1 MTSLPPLHPKYRPD
15 IDGLRAL
22 AVLAVIGFHAFPE
35 LIPGG
40 FIGVDVFFV
49 ISGFLISTILF
60 ENLAAQSFSF
70 LDFYSRRIRRIF
82 PALILVLVS
91 CYLVG
96 WFVLLPDE
104 YSQLGKHMAG
114 GAGFIQNWLLW
125 GESGYFDNVAE
136 TKPLLHL
143 WSLGIEEQF
152 YIIWPILLWL
162 AYRLR
167 LNLLTLTILTGLISF
182 ALNIHGIS
190 VKQDL
195 VATFYSPQT
204 RFWELAIG
212 AVLAYLL
219 LYPSPRWQ
227 SSWEAGKRMLCRV
240 VWADPQSPNT
250 DAANLFSCL
259 GLTLIVL
266 GAALIN
272 KTSAFP
278 GWWALLP
285 TVGALLLLA
294 AGPHAHLNRIILS
307 NRLIVAI
314 GLISYPLYL
323 WHWAILSFLRILAG
337 ETPLWWQRAL
347 GLLIAVALSY
357 LTYRFI
363 EKPIR
368 FGKSPKWQQRKTI
381 ALIIVMLA
389 IGGVGYNTHAR
400 DGLAFRFSKWNFSLY
415 YQQRHNE
422 PIAVYGS
429 LGEIKKK
436 CDFVFGMQIAE
447 QCYVSNPAYKH
458 HMLLWGDSTAQ
469 MLAYGLMK
477 NLPSDWQFNEV
488 ISSGCWPSP
497 FQKVD
502 NLQDYCDH
510 SNYFAMQTIAKN
522 RPDVVVIS
530 QVSGWSKENIKAIYD
545 RFQELGIKK
554 TIFVSKPTQWEIDL
568 PSFVFRKMRRPITPR
583 SLVGFDEVFIKK
595 NQQNAAAWNYPNAEF
610 INITDVFCN
619 KAGCLVYIGD
629 DVEKGITSLDK
640 FHLTPIASDYLAKE
654 LLVNK
659 IISSP
664 PNKN

>member
-1 MTSLPPLHPKYRPD
+1 
-15 IDGLRAL
+15 
-22 AVLAVIGFHAFPE
+22 
-35 LIPGG
+35 
-40 FIGVDVFFV
+40 
-49 ISGFLISTILF
+49 
-60 ENLAAQSFSF
+60 
-70 LDFYSRRIRRIF
+70 
-82 PALILVLVS
+82 
-91 CYLVG
+91 
-96 WFVLLPDE
+96 
-104 YSQLGKHMAG
+104 
-114 GAGFIQNWLLW
+114 
-125 GESGYFDNVAE
+125 
-136 TKPLLHL
+136 
-143 WSLGIEEQF
+143 
-152 YIIWPILLWL
+152 
-162 AYRLR
+162 
-167 LNLLTLTILTGLISF
+167 
-182 ALNIHGIS
+182 
-190 VKQDL
+190 
-195 VATFYSPQT
+195 
-204 RFWELAIG
+204 
-212 AVLAYLL
+212 
-219 LYPSPRWQ
+219 
-227 SSWEAGKRMLCRV
+227 MLCRV

-250 DAANLFSCL
+250 DAANLFSYL

>member
-400 DGLAFRFSKWNFSLY
+400 DGLAFRFSKAIQSLLRYRYDGYKEAVREGTCDLLPYQSQGDFSDCGVT
-415 YQQRHNE
+415 RDM
-422 PIAVYGS
+422 
-429 LGEIKKK
+429 KKK
-436 CDFVFGMQIAE
+436 TIF
-447 QCYVSNPAYKH
+447 
-458 HMLLWGDSTAQ
+458 LWGDSHAAHLYSGLHTQFGGDFNIIQRTASNCPPII
-469 MLAYGLMK
+469 GLEVRYINFCK
-477 NLPSDWQFNEV
+477 TINDANLELIRNEKPDIV
-488 ISSGCWPSP
+488 ILSANWP
-497 FQKVD
+497 
-502 NLQDYCDH
+502 
-510 SNYFAMQTIAKN
+510 
-522 RPDVVVIS
+522 
-530 QVSGWSKENIKAIYD
+530 IYD
-545 RFQELGIKK
+545 WLRVKDTITQLQALGIP
-554 TIFVSKPTQWEIDL
+554 VIDL
-568 PSFVFRKMRRPITPR
+568 IGPAPHWKDSLIKQLYLHYRSNPFNGIPSRMKTGLNQNLDFYSIDSKMKAFAKTEGINYISISDILCNQEGCLTYMGNNF
-583 SLVGFDEVFIKK
+583 SVEKLINFDESHFTK
-595 NQQNAAAWNYPNAEF
+595 N
-610 INITDVFCN
+610 
-619 KAGCLVYIGD
+619 
-629 DVEKGITSLDK
+629 
-640 FHLTPIASDYLAKE
+640 ASDY
-654 LLVNK
+654 VV
-659 IISSP
+659 SQFP
-664 PNKN
+664 PY

>member
-1 MTSLPPLHPKYRPD
+1 M
-15 IDGLRAL
+15 
-22 AVLAVIGFHAFPE
+22 LAVIGFHAFPE

-250 DAANLFSCL
+250 DAANLFSYL

-415 YQQRHNE
+415 DQQRHNE

-458 HMLLWGDSTAQ
+458 HVLLWGDSTAQ
-469 MLAYGLMK
+469 ILTYGLIK
-477 NLPSDWQFNEV
+477 NLPSDWQLSQ
-488 ISSGCWPSP
+488 IASRGCWPSP

-510 SNYFAMQTIAKN
+510 SNYFVMQTIAKN
-522 RPDVVVIS
+522 KPDVVVIS
-530 QVSGWSKENIKAIYD
+530 RRLQWNQEAFQAFYD
-545 RFQELGIKK
+545 QLQQLGIKK
-554 TIFVSKPTQWEIDL
+554 IIFVGNAPQWEIDL
-568 PSFVFRKMRRPITPR
+568 PTFVFRKMRRPITPR

-595 NQQNAAAWNYPNAEF
+595 NQQIAAAWNYPNAEF

>member
-1 MTSLPPLHPKYRPD
+1 MHPKYRPD

-104 YSQLGKHMAG
+104 YGQLGKHMAG

-250 DAANLFSCL
+250 DAANLFSYL

-415 YQQRHNE
+415 DQQRHNE

-522 RPDVVVIS
+522 KPDVVVIS
-530 QVSGWSKENIKAIYD
+530 RRLQWNQEAFQVFYD
-545 RFQELGIKK
+545 QLQQLGIKK
-554 TIFVSKPTQWEIDL
+554 IIFVGNAPQWEIDL

-595 NQQNAAAWNYPNAEF
+595 NQQIAAAWNYPNAEF

-629 DVEKGITSLDK
+629 DVERGITSLDK

>member
-60 ENLAAQSFSF
+60 ESLAAQSFSF

-415 YQQRHNE
+415 DQQRHNE

-530 QVSGWSKENIKAIYD
+530 RRLQWNQEAFQAFYD
-545 RFQELGIKK
+545 QLQQLGIKK
-554 TIFVSKPTQWEIDL
+554 IIFVGNAPQWEIDL

-595 NQQNAAAWNYPNAEF
+595 NQQIAAAWNYPNAEF

>member
-1 MTSLPPLHPKYRPD
+1 M
-15 IDGLRAL
+15 
-22 AVLAVIGFHAFPE
+22 LAVIGFHAFPE

-195 VATFYSPQT
+195 VATFYLPQT

-250 DAANLFSCL
+250 DAANLFSYL

-337 ETPLWWQRAL
+337 ETPLWWQRVL

-357 LTYRFI
+357 LTYRFV

-368 FGKSPKWQQRKTI
+368 FGKSPKWQRRKTI
-381 ALIIVMLA
+381 ALIIMMLA

-400 DGLAFRFSKWNFSLY
+400 DGLAFRFSKLNFAFY
-415 YQQRHNE
+415 EKEMRHHVQ
-422 PIAVYGS
+422 PPYGS
-429 LGEIKKK
+429 LDDFENK
-436 CDFVFGMQIAE
+436 CDFVFKRPIAI
-447 QCYVSNPAYKH
+447 QCYTKNPQYQH
-458 HMLLWGDSTAQ
+458 QVLLWGDSTAQ
-469 MLAYGLMK
+469 MLTFGLMK
-477 NLPSDWQFNEV
+477 NLPDNWQLNQ
-488 ISSGCWPSP
+488 IASRGCWPNP
-497 FQKVD
+497 YQKID
-502 NLQDYCDH
+502 SETDYCERT
-510 SNYFAMQTIAKN
+510 NYFAMQTIAKN
-522 RPDVVVIS
+522 KPEVVIIS
-530 QVSGWSKENIKAIYD
+530 RRLHWNQEAFQGFYEQLMAIGVK
-545 RFQELGIKK
+545 RIL
-554 TIFVSKPTQWEIDL
+554 FVGNTPEWQMDL
-568 PSFVFRKMRRPITPR
+568 PAYVFRKMRRPISQR
-583 SLVGFDEVFIKK
+583 SLSGFDAEINNRNKK
-595 NQQNAAAWNYPNAEF
+595 NEEEWKFKNAEF
-610 INITDVFCN
+610 INPSKVFCN
-619 KAGCLVYIGD
+619 NLGCLVYVGSD
-629 DVEKGITSLDK
+629 LEKGITSLDN
-640 FHLTPIASDYLAKE
+640 FHLTPAASDYLATE
-654 LLVNK
+654 LLVKK
-659 IISSP
+659 ITNPIGLE
-664 PNKN
+664 